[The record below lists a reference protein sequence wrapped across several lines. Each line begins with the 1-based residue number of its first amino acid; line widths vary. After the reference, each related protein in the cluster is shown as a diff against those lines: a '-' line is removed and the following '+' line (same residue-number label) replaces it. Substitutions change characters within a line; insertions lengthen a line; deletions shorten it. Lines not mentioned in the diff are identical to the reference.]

1 MVITGSVKQSGGA
14 MSSNGVV
21 VDSHKHGS
29 VKAGCDTSGGPQ

>member
-1 MVITGSVKQSGGA
+1 